1 MEHSWS
7 LLLWGITKTYLSRN
21 TGVLKNFP
29 LCLKMNDFLL
39 GLLWRASTWIVA
51 TSKAPHISAPE
62 ARGWL
67 GPSPVASAQDSAASA
82 LNSPL
87 EHLGKGSVLMCYAD
101 GHRCLPL
108 HRCIHWLAFW
118 SRCVCPKHITLF
130 TLLRISFGKQRN
142 ERGKQHSAKVLYP
155 QFQFVINIY
164 DQVTTSPEKRSI

>member
-7 LLLWGITKTYLSRN
+7 LLLWRITKTCFSRN
-21 TGVLKNFP
+21 TGVLRNFP

-39 GLLWRASTWIVA
+39 GLLWKASTWIVA

-62 ARGWL
+62 TRGWL

-82 LNSPL
+82 LNSRL
-87 EHLGKGSVLMCYAD
+87 EHLGNGSVLMCYAD

-118 SRCVCPKHITLF
+118 SRCVCPKHIKLF
-130 TLLRISFGKQRN
+130 ALLRISFGKQRSEGGN
-142 ERGKQHSAKVLYP
+142 SIQL
-155 QFQFVINIY
+155 
-164 DQVTTSPEKRSI
+164 RSYILSFSL